1 MIKNFGSGDIVVM
14 VTDGIIDSKEDIEK
28 KELWLKDLLENIDTD
43 NPQRI
48 ADIIIGEAL
57 DNGYGIAKDDM
68 TVIVAKVTG
77 QKGRGI
83 LTVILCNVYLYV
95 QYHEAYIERL
105 GYRKNCVNR
114 FPSDLYNFS
123 ILY

>member
-1 MIKNFGSGDIVVM
+1 M

-28 KELWLKDLLENIDTD
+28 KELWLKDLLENIDSD

-68 TVIVAKVTG
+68 TVIVAKVG
-77 QKGRGI
+77 KR
-83 LTVILCNVYLYV
+83 
-95 QYHEAYIERL
+95 
-105 GYRKNCVNR
+105 
-114 FPSDLYNFS
+114 
-123 ILY
+123 

>member
-1 MIKNFGSGDIVVM
+1 M

-28 KELWLKDLLENIDTD
+28 KELWLKDLLENIDSD

-68 TVIVAKVTG
+68 TVIVGKIT
-77 QKGRGI
+77 KR
-83 LTVILCNVYLYV
+83 Y
-95 QYHEAYIERL
+95 
-105 GYRKNCVNR
+105 
-114 FPSDLYNFS
+114 
-123 ILY
+123 